1 MDYKKAF
8 GVIRA
13 SKGMS
18 QKELAEVLDVTPSYV
33 SRIEHGERIP
43 STEMI
48 ERLCKRLHIP
58 LTLFMLLG
66 KKYEELDDID
76 KHLLDDLGK
85 ELLKII
91 TKD

>member
-13 SKGMS
+13 AKNLS
-18 QKELAEVLDVTPSYV
+18 QKDLAKILDVTPSYI
-33 SRIEHGERIP
+33 SRIERGERSP
-43 STEMI
+43 SPEI
-48 ERLCKRLHIP
+48 ISLLCERLNIP
-58 LTLFMLLG
+58 LALFMLLG
-66 KKYEELDDID
+66 QKYSQLSTLD
-76 KHLLDDLGK
+76 KRLLDDLGK